1 MREGYK
7 AISVQ
12 KALREGLGISRESW
26 VWQELVLS
34 QVEVTCRHVDQPF
47 KDDLDRILNLLQTN
61 SMFSENLVVR
71 CTAKLVSRYA
81 QCAARPEHSSL
92 RDAAVNNIG
101 NPWLKKTA
109 WDAHVKTTDG
119 HPHEAAREMV
129 NGWIKREL
137 IKNFFEL
144 LSDDGSADQR
154 RLKYWLRFEPAIED
168 MWFALGPHA
177 NKHPSLEF
185 KDFRN
190 RARGRTLKLES
201 PGSPQNNAFIMRL
214 GAVTIVE
221 FGSEG
226 NATYIYQS
234 ANVPFDLSKN
244 WIYGDSSGL
253 KNQSLGER
261 FVHRDSASSGIKWED
276 KLDAK
281 IGPLVG
287 FRPARSTQV
296 RVIRQIVHSE
306 PQPKIQIRN
315 PVLSSPNSTPD
326 WEKVV
331 KVVCNYHKYRV
342 EDNRPRGGA
351 FWVLHNRPH
360 SPQLAQLGFKFKSGR
375 GWWKE

>member
-12 KALREGLGISRESW
+12 KTLREGLGISRESW

-34 QVEVTCRHVDQPF
+34 QVEVTCRHIDQSF
-47 KDDLDRILNLLQTN
+47 KDDLDRLLSLLQAN
-61 SMFSENLVVR
+61 SMLSQNLVVR

-81 QCAARPEHSSL
+81 QCSARPENSAL

-109 WDAHVKTTDG
+109 WDAHVKTPDG

-144 LSDDGSADQR
+144 LSDDDSADPR

-177 NKHPSLEF
+177 NNHPSPNF

-190 RARGRTLKLES
+190 RARGRTLKLEA

-221 FGSEG
+221 FGSRG

-234 ANVPFDLSKN
+234 ENIPFDLSKN
-244 WIYGDSSGL
+244 WINGDGSGL
-253 KNQSLGER
+253 KNQSFGER
-261 FVHRDSASSGIKWED
+261 FFHRDSANTGANWEG

-281 IGPLVG
+281 ISQLID
-287 FRPARSTQV
+287 FRPVRPTQV
-296 RVIRQIVHSE
+296 RVIRQRALSG
-306 PQPKIQIRN
+306 PQPKIPNRN
-315 PVLSSPNSTPD
+315 SVLSSPNSTPS
-326 WEKVV
+326 WESEIK
-331 KVVCNYHKYRV
+331 KICHLYKYRI
-342 EDNRPRGGA
+342 EDNRPSGGA
-351 FWVLHNRPH
+351 FWVLHNWPH
-360 SPQLAQLGFKFKSGR
+360 SPQFERQGFKFKPGR
-375 GWWKE
+375 GWWRE